1 MQKNNDDLSEGKIS
15 IGKDRV
21 RVDYATPS
29 KILII
34 LSEKK
39 AMYYNH
45 DLDEDEFFDP
55 KNTSAWFFFEIFNN
69 LNFLL
74 DSSVRKENKNI
85 ILKKTGMLD
94 DEEYVLK
101 IYLEDNPI
109 ILRKITLNLKNDTID
124 LSLFN
129 HNYNENFTSKYFKL
143 INPNFFN

>member
-1 MQKNNDDLSEGKIS
+1 M
-15 IGKDRV
+15 
-21 RVDYATPS
+21 
-29 KILII
+29 
-34 LSEKK
+34 
-39 AMYYNH
+39 
-45 DLDEDEFFDP
+45 
-55 KNTSAWFFFEIFNN
+55 
-69 LNFLL
+69 L

-85 ILKKTGMLD
+85 ILKKTGILD

-129 HNYNENFTSKYFKL
+129 HNYNENFSSKYFKL